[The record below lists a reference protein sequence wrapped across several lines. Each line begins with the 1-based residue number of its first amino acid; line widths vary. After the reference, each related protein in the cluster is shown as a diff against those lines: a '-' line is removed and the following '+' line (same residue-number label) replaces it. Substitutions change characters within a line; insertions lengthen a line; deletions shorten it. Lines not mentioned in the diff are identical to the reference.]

1 MDQDSI
7 KSLIKAKQPAAVLIC
22 WLLGVSLMA
31 NKGLADSTSI
41 GHPQEL
47 PASDLIRK
55 DPFIEFVEM
64 RVGLDGLIKRFL
76 QLPSTSSDAQ
86 RQRYLMEARHMAMM
100 VTDKEHELMQFYST
114 TVFPPD
120 ARAIADPVVEALQ
133 SEITKGNNGRVPSKE
148 ELDKAT
154 IQDLQAVYKVF
165 YSIPLPSESQLN
177 KYRAAWGPTPI
188 TYKKI

>member
-1 MDQDSI
+1 
-7 KSLIKAKQPAAVLIC
+7 
-22 WLLGVSLMA
+22 MA

-100 VTDKEHELMQFYST
+100 VTDKEHELMQF
-114 TVFPPD
+114 
-120 ARAIADPVVEALQ
+120 
-133 SEITKGNNGRVPSKE
+133 
-148 ELDKAT
+148 
-154 IQDLQAVYKVF
+154 
-165 YSIPLPSESQLN
+165 
-177 KYRAAWGPTPI
+177 
-188 TYKKI
+188 